1 MSNERILKFLLC
13 LLVGSLLAWVVTL
26 PAAGQV
32 TDDLIVTINQVDD
45 TSYPL
50 VQVLVSITDQE
61 GHPIE
66 SLTDADFSLL
76 QEGNQVV
83 PIDITS
89 ASESQ
94 QGIAVVLVVDTS
106 GSMNQVDSSGLSAL
120 NEAKEAINSFVS
132 DLNTSL
138 DRLAIVSFNSNIVR
152 THPFS
157 SDISALEQAIESLTA
172 NGETRLY
179 DATYDATELIAA
191 LPSGRKAIILLT
203 DGQDTE
209 SRLTVD
215 DVKDKAGESNVPIF
229 TIGLGPEAD
238 PLSLERLATLTGGR
252 YLEAP
257 TAADIVANF
266 NTIADQLRK
275 QYVLT
280 FESDMPANDLRHTLN
295 LNVSSDGKTGED
307 ASSHVARS
315 RPGDAVISVPE
326 NGEEV
331 TGQIVISPTLQ
342 MPGQVSQVK
351 FLVDS
356 ELQETINGPPF
367 TFLWDTSQVEVGD
380 HTLLIQVRDRVGN
393 RAEASTTV
401 SVLPAASVP
410 DADMAT
416 ATAVDTGEP
425 EIEAAITNP
434 QDGDELNESTRL
446 VVEVAKALHGVRNVE
461 FWVNDEFLDS
471 LQLEPYETV
480 WDVSDFEPGEYTV
493 SALVYDNQGNQYED
507 NVQVIVS
514 PPPVLLATLAN
525 LTSGQEI
532 SQTTQLAVTINHAVY
547 GVKRVEFLDDGAVFA
562 IEYTPPYE
570 ATWNIDGLE
579 HGEHT
584 LLTRVY
590 DTRGNLWEDA
600 IEVMVVP
607 SQTSWPSSYVYIIG
621 GLLLAVFGFVVIG
634 LIVGRRRRPAYDYSR
649 QQAPVTSTKT
659 YAEAVDEIDD
669 SLATEVSEAGTSELT
684 SPHVEAAVDQP
695 TTEILVATD
704 TDITTVTGDEKDK
717 IVVAPTMHPT
727 WSDQVVTDQPS
738 LPKAYIIGAQGPTGQ
753 IQEFPLF
760 ERDVTIGRSKDV
772 DIMLLDAKVSRY
784 HAKIIYKNGEFIFQ
798 DSQPTNPSYING
810 EVYSGPHTIK
820 NGDEFVIGRV
830 KLIFRQAD

>member
-1 MSNERILKFLLC
+1 
-13 LLVGSLLAWVVTL
+13 
-26 PAAGQV
+26 
-32 TDDLIVTINQVDD
+32 
-45 TSYPL
+45 
-50 VQVLVSITDQE
+50 
-61 GHPIE
+61 
-66 SLTDADFSLL
+66 
-76 QEGNQVV
+76 
-83 PIDITS
+83 
-89 ASESQ
+89 
-94 QGIAVVLVVDTS
+94 
-106 GSMNQVDSSGLSAL
+106 
-120 NEAKEAINSFVS
+120 
-132 DLNTSL
+132 
-138 DRLAIVSFNSNIVR
+138 
-152 THPFS
+152 
-157 SDISALEQAIESLTA
+157 
-172 NGETRLY
+172 
-179 DATYDATELIAA
+179 
-191 LPSGRKAIILLT
+191 
-203 DGQDTE
+203 
-209 SRLTVD
+209 
-215 DVKDKAGESNVPIF
+215 
-229 TIGLGPEAD
+229 
-238 PLSLERLATLTGGR
+238 
-252 YLEAP
+252 
-257 TAADIVANF
+257 
-266 NTIADQLRK
+266 
-275 QYVLT
+275 
-280 FESDMPANDLRHTLN
+280 MPANDLRHTLN

-649 QQAPVTSTKT
+649 QQAPATSTKT

-717 IVVAPTMHPT
+717 IVVEPTMHPT